1 MGLSTP
7 RKLPW
12 KQQEAE
18 IDEKDV
24 AMIDRLKLLSLDKNE
39 VQTVTSEV
47 LCA

>member
-24 AMIDRLKLLSLDKNE
+24 PMIDRLNLLSLDKNE
-39 VQTVTSEV
+39 VQTMASDEK
-47 LCA
+47 